1 MRSETPLSV
10 VIAGAALA
18 LVLAVFVDWEAGLI
32 VLGVDLLVAALLRL
46 ALPDVRV
53 GLLSVRGRAM
63 DTTMLVLAGGALI
76 VISGSL
82 GHTG

>member
-1 MRSETPLSV
+1 VRSETPLSV

>member
-1 MRSETPLSV
+1 VRSETPLSV

-53 GLLSVRGRAM
+53 GLLSVRGRLM